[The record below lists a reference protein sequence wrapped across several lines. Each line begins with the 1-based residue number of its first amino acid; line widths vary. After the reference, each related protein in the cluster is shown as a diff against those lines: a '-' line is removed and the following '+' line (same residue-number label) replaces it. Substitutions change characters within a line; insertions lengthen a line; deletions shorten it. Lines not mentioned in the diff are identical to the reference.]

1 MLLSS
6 STWQEVETYLKASSG
21 IIVPIGSTEQHGPNG
36 VIGTDAMCAEAI
48 AAGVGEA
55 TGALVA
61 PVINIGMAQH
71 HMAWPGSI
79 TYMPTTLVAVVHDIV
94 FSLARHGF
102 ERMFFINGHGGNRD
116 PLSTAFSEIY
126 ARASVYPGSVT
137 RVRCVRFEWWEHA
150 SVKAISREIFG
161 EHDGTHATCSEIS
174 VTQYLSPDNIK
185 TADME
190 SAGPRARKY
199 FDCEDHRS
207 ICPDG
212 RSGSWPVL
220 ARPEHGQR
228 LYDAAVT
235 ALSEEYGA
243 FVSQA

>member
-1 MLLSS
+1 MLLSHC
-6 STWQEVETYLKASSG
+6 TWQEVETYLETSRG

-36 VIGTDAMCAEAI
+36 LIGTDAICAEAI
-48 AAGVGEA
+48 AGGVGEE

-102 ERMFFINGHGGNRD
+102 ERMFFVNGHGGNRE

-126 ARASVYPGSVT
+126 ARASVWPGSVP
-137 RVRCVRFEWWEHA
+137 RLRCVRFDWWEHG
-150 SVKAISREIFG
+150 SVKAISSEIFG

-174 VTQYLSPDNIK
+174 VTQYLAPESTK
-185 TADME
+185 QVDME
-190 SAGPRARKY
+190 PAGTRPRKY
-199 FDCEDHRS
+199 FDCEDHRG

-220 ARPEHGQR
+220 ARPEHGER
-228 LYDAAVT
+228 LYTAAV
-235 ALSEEYGA
+235 ASLAREYEA
-243 FVSQA
+243 FMAQT